1 VSTLTSYRPLHAL
14 RVPTMW
20 LVLLVTLLLALAVV
34 LASSGLQ
41 RAAASEQPA
50 GGSVPHPAMS
60 GDFAKL
66 PFA

>member
-1 VSTLTSYRPLHAL
+1 MSTLTSYRPLHAL
-14 RVPTMW
+14 HVPTIW
-20 LVLLVTLLLALAVV
+20 LVLLVTLLLALAVM
-34 LASSGLQ
+34 LATSGLP

-50 GGSVPHPAMS
+50 GGVPHPAMS